1 MSLGVLIGRFG
12 DFVRARHDPH
22 PSAPSVTEEFPE
34 IIAPLRG
41 CAAHHLIP
49 LALLSGVDSECAQSE
64 RDAIVVYCLSI
75 AERRGISV
83 SDAERMAFAG
93 HVAEFRP
100 SLMQLDPA
108 LELLERES
116 AEDIA
121 LLFAAAEAVVGADG
135 KLDPAEQKLLDELK
149 SEVAKPRP

>member
-1 MSLGVLIGRFG
+1 MSLGVLVGRFG
-12 DFVRARHDPH
+12 EFVRACHDPDAS
-22 PSAPSVTEEFPE
+22 PSSIPDEFPE

-49 LALLSGVDSECAQSE
+49 LALLSGVDRECAQSE
-64 RDAIVVYCLSI
+64 REAIVVYCLSI

-83 SDAERMAFAG
+83 SDAERVAFAQ

-108 LELLERES
+108 LALLERDS

-121 LLFAAAEAVVGADG
+121 LLFAAAAAVVGADG
-135 KLDPAEQKLLDELK
+135 RLDPAEQKMLDELK
-149 SEVAKPRP
+149 SEIARPLR